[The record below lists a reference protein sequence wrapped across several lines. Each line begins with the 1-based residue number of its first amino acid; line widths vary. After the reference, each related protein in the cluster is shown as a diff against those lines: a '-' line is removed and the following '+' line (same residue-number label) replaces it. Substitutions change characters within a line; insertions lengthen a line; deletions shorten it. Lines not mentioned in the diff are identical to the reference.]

1 MAARNA
7 VRHVVA
13 AVSKTGL
20 MPSGYQVL
28 SAAARPRLHEGMR
41 SRQTAS
47 SEPTQRVRRG
57 RVLTAC
63 AAGRGRCGVD

>member
-41 SRQTAS
+41 SRQRPRPAS
-47 SEPTQRVRRG
+47 RRS
-57 RVLTAC
+57 AC
-63 AAGRGRCGVD
+63 VGGVY